1 MTASAEIW
9 AIKMTE
15 LFSAEHLDAVEALE
29 KECFST
35 PWSRKSLEEI
45 LNNPLAD
52 YLVFLKDRKVVGYV
66 GMLSV
71 EDEGYI
77 NNIAVK
83 GDFRRQGIGYALM
96 SDLICTARQ
105 KKLSFIALEVRHS
118 NTAAINLYTSLG
130 FVTEGVRRGYYTQ
143 PKEDACLMKL
153 FLSERKTT

>member
-1 MTASAEIW
+1 MIER
-9 AIKMTE
+9 
-15 LFSAEHLDAVEALE
+15 FSAEHLDAVENLE

-83 GDFRRQGIGYALM
+83 GECRRQGIGYELM

-105 KKLSFIALEVRHS
+105 KKHSFIALEVRQS
-118 NTAAINLYTSLG
+118 NAAAINLYTSMG
-130 FVTEGVRRGYYTQ
+130 FVTEGVRRGYYTH